1 MVEEATSNLTPT
13 QRYAA
18 GALFAIALNQAQ
30 INQTQPL
37 GIPAAI
43 DDDDDKE
50 CDRSEERRSNCSSG
64 DSVSDDPSLWVHE
77 TSGLLR
83 PVFSIN
89 KLVLDDTVPSY
100 IITCHNCGH
109 GSDLRGCPQSPL
121 IIEGDSKNCSSPDAV
136 NKVRQHI
143 VEHMDLWLSQCRGV
157 LRSSI

>member
-1 MVEEATSNLTPT
+1 MVEATSNLTPT

-37 GIPAAI
+37 GIPAAP

-64 DSVSDDPSLWVHE
+64 DSVSDDPNLWVHE

-83 PVFSIN
+83 PVF
-89 KLVLDDTVPSY
+89 
-100 IITCHNCGH
+100 
-109 GSDLRGCPQSPL
+109 R
-121 IIEGDSKNCSSPDAV
+121 
-136 NKVRQHI
+136 
-143 VEHMDLWLSQCRGV
+143 
-157 LRSSI
+157 